1 MKLSKKFG
9 VVAVAVGLIVGI
21 APAAHATDLTG
32 TGASFPAL
40 LIEECKVVF
49 SKTTGHSLTYAAAGS
64 GTGRDGSDKQLGHV
78 WFSDT
83 AHTGSTA
90 RPTLVHIPAAAA
102 PIALLHNLPAK
113 SQLYLSPETAAK
125 IFAGEITRWND
136 PAIAKDNN
144 RQVTQVVY
152 KKDKQGDLI
161 KDAKGNAVVLRTAKK
176 NITYTLPNQPITVIY
191 RSDRSGTSGNFTAW
205 LRGVAPTTW
214 TKSQNDTFVTAFPG
228 NINAPGNIGRIVGAN
243 SSTGV
248 AQLAAKTKYS
258 ITYAEVSYGT
268 KYNLKTTALG
278 NASGNF
284 ALPTGDATAAFLG
297 SASVDAKGIFK
308 FDYATKEAGAYT
320 LGIITY
326 MLGDSDYKD
335 KAAVPAIK
343 QWANLVISPACTNLA
358 PDFIA
363 ITGNL
368 KKYADAAIAKLG

>member
-9 VVAVAVGLIVGI
+9 VVAVAVGLVVGL
-21 APAAHATDLTG
+21 APAAQAVDLTG

-49 SKTTGHSLTYAAAGS
+49 NKQTGHSLTYAGAGS
-64 GTGRDGSDKQLGHV
+64 GTGRDGSDKQLGHI

-113 SQLYLSPETAAK
+113 NQLYLSPETAAK

-144 RQVTQVVY
+144 RSVNQIVY
-152 KKDKQGDLI
+152 RKDRKGDLV
-161 KDAKGNAVVLRTAKK
+161 KDAKGNAIVLRTTKK

-214 TKSQNDTFVTAFPG
+214 TKPQNDTFVTAFPG
-228 NINAPGNIGRIVGAN
+228 NINAPGNIGRVVGAN

-297 SASVDAKGIFK
+297 SATVDAKGIFK

-326 MLGDSDYKD
+326 MLGDSNYKD

-343 QWANLVISPACTNLA
+343 EWANLVISPACTDLA

>member
-1 MKLSKKFG
+1 MKLSKKIG
-9 VVAVAVGLIVGI
+9 VVAVAVGLIVGL
-21 APAAHATDLTG
+21 APAAQATDLQG
-32 TGASFPAL
+32 QGASFPAL

-49 SKTTGHSLTYAAAGS
+49 AKTTGHSLTYAASGS
-64 GTGRDGSDKQLGHV
+64 GTGRDGSDKQLGHI

-102 PIALLHNLPAK
+102 PIAVLHNLPSK
-113 SQLYLSPETAAK
+113 KQLYLSPETTAK

-136 PAIAKDNN
+136 PAIVKDNN
-144 RQVTQVVY
+144 RSVTEVVY
-152 KKDKQGDLI
+152 RKDKNGDVV
-161 KDAKGNAVVLRTAKK
+161 KDKAGKAIVLRTTKK
-176 NITYTLPNQPITVIY
+176 NITYTLPNQPITVVY
-191 RSDRSGTSGNFTAW
+191 RSDKSGTSGNFTAW

-214 TKSQNDTFVTAFPG
+214 TKPQNDTYVTAFPG
-228 NINAPGNIGRIVGAN
+228 NINAPGNIGRVVGAS

-248 AQLAAKTKYS
+248 SQLAAKTKYS

-268 KYNLKTTALG
+268 KYNLQSTAIG

-297 SASVDAKGIFK
+297 SATVDAKGIFK
-308 FDYATKEAGAYT
+308 FDYATKEPGAYT

-343 QWANLVISPACTNLA
+343 AWANLIISPACTDLA
-358 PDFIA
+358 PDFIS

>member
-9 VVAVAVGLIVGI
+9 VVAVAVGLIVGL
-21 APAAHATDLTG
+21 APAAQATGLTG
-32 TGASFPAL
+32 AGASFPAL

-49 SKTTGHSLTYAAAGS
+49 NKTTGHSLTYAASGS
-64 GTGRDGSDKQLGHV
+64 GTGRDGSDKQLGNV

-102 PIALLHNLPAK
+102 PIAVLHNLP
-113 SQLYLSPETAAK
+113 SRHQLYLSPETAAK

-136 PAIAKDNN
+136 PAIVKDNN
-144 RQVTQVVY
+144 RSVTQVIY
-152 KKDKQGDLI
+152 KKDRNGDLM
-161 KDAKGNAVVLRTAKK
+161 KDKSGNAVVLRTAKK
-176 NITYTLPNQPITVIY
+176 NITYTLPKQPITVVY
-191 RSDRSGTSGNFTAW
+191 RSDKSGTSGNFTAW

-214 TKSQNDTFVTAFPG
+214 TKPQNDTFVTAFPG
-228 NINAPGNIGRIVGAN
+228 NINAPGNIGRVVGAS

-248 AQLAAKTKYS
+248 SLQAAKTKYS

-268 KYNLKTTALG
+268 KYNLKSAAIG

-297 SASVDAKGIFK
+297 SATVDAKGIFK

-343 QWANLVISPACTNLA
+343 EWANLIISPACTDLA
-358 PDFIA
+358 PDFIS
-363 ITGNL
+363 ITGSL
-368 KKYADAAIAKLG
+368 KKYADAAIARLG

>member
-1 MKLSKKFG
+1 MKLSKKIG
-9 VVAVAVGLIVGI
+9 VVAVAVGLIVGL
-21 APAAHATDLTG
+21 APAAQATDLQG
-32 TGASFPAL
+32 QGASFPAL

-49 SKTTGHSLTYAAAGS
+49 AKTTGHSLTYAASGS
-64 GTGRDGSDKQLGHV
+64 GTGRDGSDKQLGHI

-83 AHTGSTA
+83 AHTGTTA

-102 PIALLHNLPAK
+102 PIAVLHNLPSK
-113 SQLYLSPETAAK
+113 KQLYLSPETAAK

-144 RQVTQVVY
+144 RSVTEIVY
-152 KKDKQGDLI
+152 RKDKNGDVV
-161 KDAKGNAVVLRTAKK
+161 KDAAGKPIVLRTTKK
-176 NITYTLPNQPITVIY
+176 NITYTLPNQPITVVY
-191 RSDRSGTSGNFTAW
+191 RSDKSGTSGNFTAW
-205 LRGVAPTTW
+205 LRGVAPASW
-214 TKSQNDTFVTAFPG
+214 TKPQNDTFVTAFPG
-228 NINAPGNIGRIVGAN
+228 NINAPGNIGRVVGAS

-268 KYNLKTTALG
+268 KYNLQSTAIG

-297 SASVDAKGIFK
+297 SATVDAKGIFK
-308 FDYATKEAGAYT
+308 FDYATKEPGAYT

-343 QWANLVISPACTNLA
+343 AWANLIISPACTDLA
-358 PDFIA
+358 PDFIS